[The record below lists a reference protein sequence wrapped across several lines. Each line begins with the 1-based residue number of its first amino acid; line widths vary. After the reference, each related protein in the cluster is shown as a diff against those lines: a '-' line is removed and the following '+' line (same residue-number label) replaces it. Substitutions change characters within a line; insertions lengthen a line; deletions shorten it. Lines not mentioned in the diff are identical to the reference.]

1 MIHAPSLM
9 QVGSVPAPATVVATP
24 AAAKPPPEAWTVPD
38 PNALPDDIYG
48 RTMRRGRNLIART
61 SSLTGPDAADPAMRF
76 AEKSGAVSR
85 SLSAAKTRSARWRS
99 G

>member
-9 QVGSVPAPATVVATP
+9 QVAPAPAPATVVATP
-24 AAAKPPPEAWTVPD
+24 AAAKPPAEAWTVPD

-76 AEKSGAVSR
+76 AGIGASSR
-85 SLSAAKTRSARWRS
+85 SLSATKMRSARWRS